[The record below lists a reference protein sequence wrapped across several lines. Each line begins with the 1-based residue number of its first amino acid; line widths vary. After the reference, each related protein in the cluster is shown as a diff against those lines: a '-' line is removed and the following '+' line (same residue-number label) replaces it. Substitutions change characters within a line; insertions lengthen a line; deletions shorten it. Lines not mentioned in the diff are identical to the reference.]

1 MPLGTTYRIPKYVS
15 AHYIWAVTLEKI
27 VLIYMKHV
35 LIYVQQFKTAF
46 VKREIEKA
54 NIKRQTCVEKA
65 KLDMVTLKQ
74 RDEDLDV
81 VFKHIYEDMVAEQLS
96 PKRFDKLSTQY
107 EEEQWASPTKARL

>member
-1 MPLGTTYRIPKYVS
+1 M
-15 AHYIWAVTLEKI
+15 
-27 VLIYMKHV
+27 LIYMKRV
-35 LIYVQQFKTAF
+35 LTYVQQFKTAF

-81 VFKHIYEDMVAEQLS
+81 VFKHIYKDMVAEQLS
-96 PKRFDKLSTQY
+96 PKRF
-107 EEEQWASPTKARL
+107 EVTKQALR

>member
-1 MPLGTTYRIPKYVS
+1 M
-15 AHYIWAVTLEKI
+15 TLEKI
-27 VLIYMKHV
+27 VLIYMKRV

-54 NIKRQTCVEKA
+54 NIKLQTCVEKA
-65 KLDMVTLKQ
+65 TLDIVTLKR